1 MQVQVAMARGGT
13 ATDPETGRPALF
25 TASGVKEFV
34 FSDDTW
40 P

>member
-1 MQVQVAMARGGT
+1 MQVQIAMAGGQPM
-13 ATDPETGRPALF
+13 TDPETGRRALF
-25 TASGVKEFV
+25 TASGEKEFV